1 MFLMAAAAITLMMT
15 MAVLTACTSDN
26 DDNPASGIDGRMVG
40 KWCGDVS
47 GKTYAKWNYGETWQV
62 TELKADGTGTTDIYY
77 TNKDKPIAREH
88 RDFTYSATE
97 AVALTEGLQKTD
109 ATMAAKFDA
118 WSQTEG
124 MIPVPQ
130 PSKYTGW
137 GNWLRMN
144 EQSLAHNPQCGK

>member
-1 MFLMAAAAITLMMT
+1 M
-15 MAVLTACTSDN
+15 
-26 DDNPASGIDGRMVG
+26 
-40 KWCGDVS
+40 
-47 GKTYAKWNYGETWQV
+47 
-62 TELKADGTGTTDIYY
+62 
-77 TNKDKPIAREH
+77 
-88 RDFTYSATE
+88 
-97 AVALTEGLQKTD
+97 ALTEGLQKTD